1 MDIDFDSLRTRGRAA
16 KPVTGTV
23 VRELDA
29 TDIACLATEKGS
41 TASPLKRISDRHHA
55 LARNLAGGMPE
66 GEAAIV
72 CGYDLSRVSILKADP
87 TFQELL
93 AFYRKDA
100 QNAYRGMHDRLAGI
114 SLDALDVLQER
125 LEEDNTQ
132 FSIGQLI
139 EVVKV
144 GADRTGHGP
153 QSQQTNVNVNVDIA
167 TRLEAARKRVAE
179 RKATIIEGTIND

>member
-1 MDIDFDSLRTRGRAA
+1 MDIDFDSLRTRGRAP
-16 KPVTGTV
+16 KPVTASV
-23 VRELDA
+23 LRELDA
-29 TDIACLATEKGS
+29 TDLACLATEKGS
-41 TASPLKRISDRHHA
+41 TASPLKRISERHHA
-55 LARNLAGGMPE
+55 LARNLASGMPE

-93 AFYRKDA
+93 AFYRKDV
-100 QNAYRGMHDRLAGI
+100 QEAYRGMHDRLFGVAM
-114 SLDALDVLQER
+114 DALDELATR
-125 LEEDNTQ
+125 LEEKPEDL
-132 FSIGQLI
+132 SIGQLI
-139 EVVKV
+139 EVTKM
-144 GADRTGHGP
+144 GSDRTGFGP